1 MAGVVLTSLW
11 KKFEN
16 FTAVRD
22 FNLEIKD
29 GEFVVLVG
37 PSGCGKSTTLKMVA
51 GLEEVSEGEIYI
63 GERNVTQLE
72 PKDRNI
78 AMVFQNYA
86 LYPHM
91 DVYHNLS
98 FGLKIR
104 KMNPTEI
111 EKRVRKVSQ
120 TLGIEELLQRKPK
133 QISGGQMQRVALGRA
148 IIRDPDLFLFD
159 EPLSNLDAKLRVKMR
174 VEISRLHNELKSTT
188 IYVTHDQIEAM
199 TLGDRIVVMKD
210 GVVNQI
216 GTPLEVYDFPAN
228 RFVASFIGSPEMNFL
243 DGNLTREADQ
253 LKFISQNGLMAIDLE
268 SVKLKRDPKGGIT
281 LGFRPE
287 HIKLTPEKAAL
298 NRMQIEVVEHLGVQ
312 TLVIGTVEDLSI
324 TALMDRTESLRYGMS
339 VAVKIDSR
347 NVHLFDQN
355 SGVSLND

>member
-1 MAGVVLTSLW
+1 MAGVVLTDLW

-16 FTAVRD
+16 FTAVKD

-63 GERNVTQLE
+63 GERNVTHLE

-104 KMNPTEI
+104 KINPIEI
-111 EKRVRKVSQ
+111 EKRVKKVSQ
-120 TLGIEELLQRKPK
+120 ILGIEELLHRKPK

-188 IYVTHDQIEAM
+188 IYVTHDQVEAM

-210 GVVNQI
+210 GIVNQI
-216 GTPLEVYDFPAN
+216 GTPLAVYDFPVN

-243 DGNLTREADQ
+243 DGNLIQEADQ
-253 LKFISQNGLMAIDLE
+253 LKFVSPNGLITIDVE
-268 SVKLKRDPKGGIT
+268 PGMLKRAPKGAVT

-287 HIKLTPEKAAL
+287 HIKLAQENAPL
-298 NRMQIEVVEHLGVQ
+298 NRMQIEVIEHLGVQ
-312 TLVIGTVEDLSI
+312 TLVIGKAGDLSV
-324 TALMDRTESLRYGMS
+324 TVLMDRTESLRYGMN
-339 VAVKIDSR
+339 VAMKIDSK
-347 NVHLFDQN
+347 NVHLFDQG
-355 SGVSLND
+355 SGVSLRN